1 VNSSPAAL
9 VTRRERWLLATIA
22 LAPLALFAL
31 VRILGY
37 TGFLKLGA
45 LAAVALAGAT
55 TAFVRPRWGMWF
67 IVFYVFAGLSYYFPV
82 NVAGILTFV
91 VLAAALLGLMR
102 GGENRLGEPL
112 FLYANA
118 LFALI
123 AIGSLLFARD
133 LPAGFREFGV
143 YVKAVILT
151 YLVVQLVRT
160 PDDLRRLMYIIFAGG
175 LATVVLG
182 AINLVFGIRGTGESF
197 VGEGVLRFQSTHANA
212 NRAAAF
218 MCMTLPMG
226 LFALKQGNRWL
237 RVPVVV
243 AIIAIIVGIFAT
255 FSRSVVFSLSFIIVA
270 VLVHEVRSKRLYV
283 GMVMVLAVA
292 ILLAP
297 RMYWQRIVGLQEA
310 FETTTVDWSVYTRLL
325 AMRTAWELSLAHPLT
340 GVGIGNFLA
349 SSAYKLFLRIPVHN
363 SYLEILVSTGVF
375 GLLTYVMILLSGVRH
390 SLAGA
395 RRRWKRYPEW
405 MRSASFYCA
414 LSALSIMISQ
424 MFATMPFRHPVW
436 VPVAI
441 GLVIGNLLRQDQVPQ
456 DA

>member
-1 VNSSPAAL
+1 
-9 VTRRERWLLATIA
+9 LLATIA
-22 LAPLALFAL
+22 LAPLALLAL
-31 VRILGY
+31 VRFLGY
-37 TGFLKLGA
+37 TRFLKLGV

-55 TAFVRPRWGMWF
+55 TVFLRPRWGLWF
-67 IVFYVFAGLSYYFPV
+67 IVFYVFAGLSYYFPI
-82 NVAGILTFV
+82 NVAGVLTFV
-91 VLAAALLGLMR
+91 VLASVLLGLLR
-102 GGENRLGEPL
+102 GDENRLSEPL

-133 LPAGFREFGV
+133 VSAGFAEFGV

-160 PDDLRRLMYIIFAGG
+160 PEDLRRLMYIVFAGG
-175 LATVVLG
+175 LATLVLG
-182 AINLVFGIRGTGESF
+182 VMNLAFDIRGAGESYA
-197 VGEGVLRFQSTHANA
+197 GEGVLRFQSTHANA

-226 LFALKQGNRWL
+226 LFALKHGHRWL
-237 RVPVVV
+237 RAPVVV
-243 AIIAIIVGIFAT
+243 AIVAIMVGIFAT
-255 FSRSVVFSLSFIIVA
+255 MSRSVVFSLSIIFVA

-310 FETTTVDWSVYTRLL
+310 FETTTVDWSVYTRLV
-325 AMRTAWELSLAHPLT
+325 AMHTAWEMSLAHPLT
-340 GVGIGNFLA
+340 GVGIGNFVG

-363 SYLEILVSTGVF
+363 SYLEVLVGTGVL
-375 GLLTYVMILLSGVRH
+375 GVLLYVMILFSGVRY
-390 SLAGA
+390 SLDGA
-395 RRRWKRYPEW
+395 RRRWKRHPEW
-405 MRSASFYCA
+405 MRSASFYCS
-414 LSALSIMISQ
+414 LSALSIMASQ
-424 MFATMPFRHPVW
+424 MFATMPFRHPIW

-441 GLVIGNLLRQDQVPQ
+441 GLVIGNLLRQDRAPQ